1 MVAYKRKV
9 QVRYKIKLK
18 KNITVKV
25 FKRLQVYTQIMKAN
39 EILNKIKNIV
49 GEKVNLSEEKIE
61 MAEITLENGTVLV
74 AESFEAGKSIFI
86 KTDDEQIALPIGE
99 YELEEGKILVVTEE
113 GLIDSI
119 KEAAK
124 EEVVEEELSEESEE
138 VKETELEEEE
148 KEEMNYVTKEEFT
161 SAVEEIKAMI
171 DEKLGNKEEMKE
183 EVIEDT
189 KEELSAV
196 APEPVKHNPEAEVD
210 NKVNFHI
217 ASNRTQTTKDR
228 VFDKIFNNN

>member
-1 MVAYKRKV
+1 
-9 QVRYKIKLK
+9 
-18 KNITVKV
+18 
-25 FKRLQVYTQIMKAN
+25 MKAN

-49 GEKVNLSEEKIE
+49 GEKVELSEEKIE

-74 AESFEAGKSIFI
+74 AESFEAGQSVFI
-86 KTDDEQIALPIGE
+86 KTEDEQVALPVGE

-119 KEAAK
+119 KEAA
-124 EEVVEEELSEESEE
+124 EEAVEEEELSEESNEE
-138 VKETELEEEE
+138 VETELEEEK

-171 DEKLGNKEEMKE
+171 DEKLGDKEEMKE
-183 EVIEDT
+183 EVIEE

>member
-1 MVAYKRKV
+1 
-9 QVRYKIKLK
+9 
-18 KNITVKV
+18 
-25 FKRLQVYTQIMKAN
+25 MKAN

-49 GEKVNLSEEKIE
+49 GEKVELSEEKIE

-74 AESFEAGKSIFI
+74 AESFEAGKSVFI
-86 KTDDEQIALPIGE
+86 KTDEEEIALPVGE
-99 YELEEGKILVVTEE
+99 YKLEEGKVLVVSEE

-119 KEAAK
+119 KEAA
-124 EEVVEEELSEESEE
+124 EEAVEEEELSEESEE

-183 EVIEDT
+183 EAIEE

-217 ASNRTQTTKDR
+217 GSNRTATTKDR

>member
-1 MVAYKRKV
+1 
-9 QVRYKIKLK
+9 
-18 KNITVKV
+18 
-25 FKRLQVYTQIMKAN
+25 MKAN
-39 EILNKIKNIV
+39 DILNKIKNIV
-49 GEKVNLSEEKIE
+49 GEKVELSEEKIE

-74 AESFEAGKSIFI
+74 AESFEAGESIFI
-86 KTDDEQIALPIGE
+86 KTEDEQIALPVGE
-99 YELEEGKILVVTEE
+99 YELEDKTILVVTEE

-119 KEAAK
+119 KEAAE
-124 EEVVEEELSEESEE
+124 EEVAEEELSEESEE
-138 VKETELEEEE
+138 VKETELEEEK

-183 EVIEDT
+183 EVIEE

-217 ASNRTQTTKDR
+217 ASNRTATTKDR

>member
-1 MVAYKRKV
+1 
-9 QVRYKIKLK
+9 
-18 KNITVKV
+18 
-25 FKRLQVYTQIMKAN
+25 MKAN

-49 GEKVNLSEEKIE
+49 GEKVELSEEKIE

-74 AESFEAGKSIFI
+74 AEKFEAGESIFI
-86 KTDDEQIALPIGE
+86 KTEDEQIALPVGE
-99 YELEEGKILVVTEE
+99 YELEDKTILVVTEE

-124 EEVVEEELSEESEE
+124 EKADEEELSEESNEE
-138 VKETELEEEE
+138 IETELEEEE
-148 KEEMNYVTKEEFT
+148 KEEMKYVTKEEFT
-161 SAVEEIKAMI
+161 KAVDEIKAMI
-171 DEKLGNKEEMKE
+171 EKMADKEKEEMKE
-183 EVIEDT
+183 EVTEE
-189 KEELSAV
+189 KEKLSAV

-217 ASNRTQTTKDR
+217 GSNRIQTTKDR

>member
-1 MVAYKRKV
+1 
-9 QVRYKIKLK
+9 
-18 KNITVKV
+18 
-25 FKRLQVYTQIMKAN
+25 MKAN

-49 GEKVNLSEEKIE
+49 GEKVELSEEKIE

-74 AESFEAGKSIFI
+74 AESFEAGKSVFI

-99 YELEEGKILVVTEE
+99 YELEEGKVLVVTEE

-119 KEAAK
+119 KEAA
-124 EEVVEEELSEESEE
+124 EEAVEEEELSEESNEE
-138 VKETELEEEE
+138 VETELEEEE
-148 KEEMNYVTKEEFT
+148 KKEMEYVTKEEFI

-171 DEKLGNKEEMKE
+171 EKMGNKDKEEMKE
-183 EVIEDT
+183 EVKAEE

>member
-1 MVAYKRKV
+1 
-9 QVRYKIKLK
+9 
-18 KNITVKV
+18 
-25 FKRLQVYTQIMKAN
+25 MKAN

-61 MAEITLENGTVLV
+61 MAEITLENGTILV

-86 KTDDEQIALPIGE
+86 KTEDEQIALPVGE

-119 KEAAK
+119 KEAAE
-124 EEVVEEELSEESEE
+124 EEVAEEEELSEESEE

>member
-1 MVAYKRKV
+1 
-9 QVRYKIKLK
+9 
-18 KNITVKV
+18 
-25 FKRLQVYTQIMKAN
+25 MKAN

-49 GEKVNLSEEKIE
+49 GEKVELSEEKIE

-74 AESFEAGKSIFI
+74 AESFEAGKSVFI

-119 KEAAK
+119 KEAAEK
-124 EEVVEEELSEESEE
+124 AVEEELSEESNEE
-138 VKETELEEEE
+138 IQTELEEEE
-148 KEEMNYVTKEEFT
+148 KEEMEYVTKEEFT
-161 SAVEEIKAMI
+161 KAVDEIKAMI
-171 DEKLGNKEEMKE
+171 EKMGNKDKEEMKE
-183 EVIEDT
+183 EVIEEVKEE

>member
-1 MVAYKRKV
+1 
-9 QVRYKIKLK
+9 
-18 KNITVKV
+18 
-25 FKRLQVYTQIMKAN
+25 MKAN

-49 GEKVNLSEEKIE
+49 GEKVELSEEKIE

-119 KEAAK
+119 KEAAE
-124 EEVVEEELSEESEE
+124 EEVAEEEELSEESKE

-183 EVIEDT
+183 EVIEE

>member
-1 MVAYKRKV
+1 
-9 QVRYKIKLK
+9 
-18 KNITVKV
+18 
-25 FKRLQVYTQIMKAN
+25 MKAN

-49 GEKVNLSEEKIE
+49 GEKVELSEEKIE
-61 MAEITLENGTVLV
+61 MAEMTLENGTVLV

-119 KEAAK
+119 KEAAE
-124 EEVVEEELSEESEE
+124 EEVAEEEELSEESEE

-171 DEKLGNKEEMKE
+171 DEKLGSKEEMKE

-196 APEPVKHNPEAEVD
+196 APEPVKHNPEAVVD
-210 NKVNFHI
+210 NKLNFKI
-217 ASNRTQTTKDR
+217 SANRVKTTRDR

>member
-9 QVRYKIKLK
+9 QAKYKIKLK

-74 AESFEAGKSIFI
+74 AESFEAGKSVFI
-86 KTDDEQIALPIGE
+86 KTEDEQIALPVGE
-99 YELEEGKILVVTEE
+99 YELEGDKILVVTEE

>member
-1 MVAYKRKV
+1 
-9 QVRYKIKLK
+9 
-18 KNITVKV
+18 
-25 FKRLQVYTQIMKAN
+25 MKAN

-61 MAEITLENGTVLV
+61 MAEITLENGTILV

-86 KTDDEQIALPIGE
+86 KTEDEQIALPVGE

-119 KEAAK
+119 KEAAE
-124 EEVVEEELSEESEE
+124 EEVVEEELSEESNDE
-138 VKETELEEEE
+138 VETELEEEE
-148 KEEMNYVTKEEFT
+148 KEEMKYVTKEEFA

-171 DEKLGNKEEMKE
+171 DEKFGDKEEMKE
-183 EVIEDT
+183 EVIEE

-210 NKVNFHI
+210 NKINFKI
-217 ASNRTQTTKDR
+217 AENRIKTTKDR

>member
-1 MVAYKRKV
+1 
-9 QVRYKIKLK
+9 
-18 KNITVKV
+18 
-25 FKRLQVYTQIMKAN
+25 MKAN

-49 GEKVNLSEEKIE
+49 GEKVELSEEKIE
-61 MAEITLENGTVLV
+61 MAEMTLENGTVLV

-86 KTDDEQIALPIGE
+86 KTDDEQVALPIGE

-119 KEAAK
+119 KEAA
-124 EEVVEEELSEESEE
+124 EEAVEEESEE

-148 KEEMNYVTKEEFT
+148 KEEMEYVTKEEFT
-161 SAVEEIKAMI
+161 SAVDEIKAMI
-171 DEKLGNKEEMKE
+171 EKIGNKDKEEMKE
-183 EVIEDT
+183 EVIEE

-196 APEPVKHNPEAEVD
+196 APKPVKHNPEAEVD

>member
-1 MVAYKRKV
+1 
-9 QVRYKIKLK
+9 
-18 KNITVKV
+18 
-25 FKRLQVYTQIMKAN
+25 MKAN

-49 GEKVNLSEEKIE
+49 GEKVELSEEKIE

-74 AESFEAGKSIFI
+74 AEKFEAGESIFI
-86 KTDDEQIALPIGE
+86 KTEDEQIALPVGE
-99 YELEEGKILVVTEE
+99 YELEDKTILVVTEE

-124 EEVVEEELSEESEE
+124 EAEEEELSEESNEE
-138 VKETELEEEE
+138 VETELEEEE
-148 KEEMNYVTKEEFT
+148 KEEMEYVTKEEFT
-161 SAVEEIKAMI
+161 KAVDEIKAMI
-171 DEKLGNKEEMKE
+171 EKMGNKDKEEMKE
-183 EVIEDT
+183 EVIEE

-217 ASNRTQTTKDR
+217 GSNRIQTTKDR

>member
-1 MVAYKRKV
+1 
-9 QVRYKIKLK
+9 
-18 KNITVKV
+18 
-25 FKRLQVYTQIMKAN
+25 MKAN

-49 GEKVNLSEEKIE
+49 GEKVELSEEKIE
-61 MAEITLENGTVLV
+61 MAEMTLENGTVLV

-99 YELEEGKILVVTEE
+99 YELEEGKILVVSEE

-119 KEAAK
+119 KEAAE
-124 EEVVEEELSEESEE
+124 EEVAEEELSEESEE

-183 EVIEDT
+183 EVIEE

>member
-1 MVAYKRKV
+1 
-9 QVRYKIKLK
+9 
-18 KNITVKV
+18 
-25 FKRLQVYTQIMKAN
+25 MKAN

-74 AESFEAGKSIFI
+74 AESFEAGQSVFI
-86 KTDDEQIALPIGE
+86 KTEDEQIALPVGE
-99 YELEEGKILVVTEE
+99 YELEGDKILVVSEE

-119 KEAAK
+119 KEAAE

>member
-1 MVAYKRKV
+1 
-9 QVRYKIKLK
+9 
-18 KNITVKV
+18 
-25 FKRLQVYTQIMKAN
+25 MKAN
-39 EILNKIKNIV
+39 DILNKIKNIV
-49 GEKVNLSEEKIE
+49 GEKVELSENKIE
-61 MAEITLENGTVLV
+61 MAEVTLENGTVLV
-74 AESFEAGKSIFI
+74 AESFEAGNSIFI
-86 KTDDEQIALPIGE
+86 KTEDEQIALPVGE
-99 YELEEGKILVVTEE
+99 YELEDGKILVVVEE

-124 EEVVEEELSEESEE
+124 EEEAVEEELSEESEE

-148 KEEMNYVTKEEFT
+148 KMNYVTKEEFA

-183 EVIEDT
+183 EAQEEVKEE

-210 NKVNFHI
+210 SKMNFKI
-217 ASNRTQTTKDR
+217 SENRIKTTKDR